1 MTSSLAVLY
10 RFRWKSIAN
19 QAAQQIDSNKLKFI
33 IVSVSALVLWMS
45 IFVFFRE
52 SFGFLHKFVEEIS
65 DVVRLYF
72 LALFFFALGIML
84 VISNIIINYS
94 SLFHSPES
102 DYLMSLPISSGRIF
116 FYKLTE
122 SIAFSSWAFLFL
134 GSPLLIAFGI
144 DRAGSWLYYVW
155 MVLFSGIF
163 ITLPALVG
171 SFLSIIIGRFLP
183 RHRRAFLIA
192 LIGIVVIAGV
202 LFITQMSGL
211 RGSRFEFTAG
221 WMQKFMDKLSFAQNP
236 LLPSYWV
243 TQGLFSAAETSGT
256 RDAVFFFLLLL
267 SQALFL
273 GMVLYWLASAF
284 YFTGY
289 SLVRSS
295 QRTKKYNP
303 VSLLDYLARIVFG
316 FLAPALRLVV
326 IKDIK
331 HLLRDPVQ
339 WTQLLIFF
347 GLLGVYF
354 INIKNI
360 PYINLQEHMWQY
372 LVSSLNLVA
381 TTLTLATF
389 TTRFV
394 YPQISLE
401 GKRFWIIGMMPIRRE
416 DIFYSKL
423 VFALTGAILI
433 SEPLVFISSW
443 QLEVPSFMLLHHLYL
458 TFLICLG
465 LSSIAVTLGVLYP
478 NMREDNPSKIVSG
491 FGGTLTLVLSLL
503 YVLSIIVIGSLPSHL
518 YYVLGRIND
527 SAFQNLQT
535 ACLVIISLI
544 ALVTTGFS
552 VWLGIRTIRRMEV

>member
-1 MTSSLAVLY
+1 MSTLSALY
-10 RFRWKSIAN
+10 RFRFRALAN
-19 QAAQQIDSNKLKFI
+19 QATQQLDSNKLKFI
-33 IVSVSALVLWMS
+33 IVSSSALVLWAS
-45 IFVFFRE
+45 IFVFFHR
-52 SFGFLHKFVEEIS
+52 SLRFVQDFQEIG

-72 LALFFFALGIML
+72 LALFFFALGVML

-102 DYLMSLPISSGRIF
+102 DYLISLPVSSGRIF

-144 DRAGSWLYYVW
+144 DSHANWLYYVW
-155 MVLFSGIF
+155 TILFSAVF
-163 ITLPALVG
+163 IILPALVG
-171 SFLSIIIGRFLP
+171 SLLSIIIGRFLP
-183 RHRRAFLIA
+183 RHRRAIVLALLGVVAIAVAFL
-192 LIGIVVIAGV
+192 
-202 LFITQMSGL
+202 ITQMADL
-211 RGSRFEFTAG
+211 RGTRFELTAG
-221 WMQKFMDKLSFAQNP
+221 WMQQFMGKLSFAQNP
-236 LLPSYWV
+236 LLPSFWV
-243 TQGLFSAAETSGT
+243 TRGLFSAAETAGASDT
-256 RDAVFFFLLLL
+256 IFFFLLLL
-267 SQALFL
+267 SQVLFL
-273 GMVLYWLASAF
+273 GLVAHWMASLF
-284 YFTGY
+284 YFSGY

-295 QRTKKYNP
+295 RHDKKYKP
-303 VSLLDYLARIVFG
+303 VSLVDWITHPVLW
-316 FLAPALRLVV
+316 FLGRPLRLII

-331 HLLRDPVQ
+331 TLIRDPVQ

-347 GLLGVYF
+347 GLLAIYF

-372 LVSSLNLVA
+372 LVSSLNLIA

-401 GKRFWIIGMMPIRRE
+401 GKRFWIIGMMPLKRA

-423 VFALTGAILI
+423 VFAICGAILI
-433 SEPLVFISSW
+433 TEPLVFISSY
-443 QLEVPSFMLLHHLYL
+443 QLEVPYFILLHHLYVA
-458 TFLICLG
+458 FLICLG

-491 FGGTLTLVLSLL
+491 FGGTLTLVMSLL

-518 YYVLGRIND
+518 YYVLHRINEEKFMQFQTISIIVI
-527 SAFQNLQT
+527 SAI
-535 ACLVIISLI
+535 AII
-544 ALVTTGFS
+544 TTGFS
-552 VWLGIRTIRRMEV
+552 VWLGLRTIRKMEV

>member
-1 MTSSLAVLY
+1 MMTTLATLY
-10 RFRWKSIAN
+10 KFRSRALAN
-19 QAAQQIDSNKLKFI
+19 QAAQQLDDNKLKFI
-33 IVSVSALVLWMS
+33 IVSVSALVLWVS

-52 SFGFLHKFVEEIS
+52 SFGFLHRFVEEIV

-72 LALFFFALGIML
+72 LALFFFALGLML

-94 SLFHSPES
+94 SLFHSAEA
-102 DYLMSLPISSGRIF
+102 DYLMSLPVSPGRIF

-144 DRAGSWLYYVW
+144 DRQANWLFYVW
-155 MVLFSGIF
+155 TFLFSAVF
-163 ITLPALVG
+163 IILPALIG
-171 SFLSIIIGRFLP
+171 SLFSIVIGRFLP
-183 RHRRAFLIA
+183 RHRRAL
-192 LIGIVVIAGV
+192 LIGLIGLMAIAVI
-202 LFITQMSGL
+202 FIITQMSGL
-211 RGSRFEFTAG
+211 RGTSFAFSAG
-221 WMQKFMDKLSFAQNP
+221 WMQKFMSNLSFAQNP

-243 TQGLFSAAETSGT
+243 TQGLFSSVDLAGLPDT
-256 RDAVFFFLLLL
+256 VFFFLLLL
-267 SQALFL
+267 AQVLFL
-273 GMVLYWLASAF
+273 SLVVYWLASAF

-295 QRTKKYNP
+295 RRDKKYNP
-303 VSLLDYLARIVFG
+303 VSLLDRLANLSFG
-316 FLAPALRLVV
+316 FLARPLRLVI

-331 HLLRDPVQ
+331 TLLRDPAQ

-372 LVSSLNLVA
+372 LVSSLNLIA

-401 GKRFWIIGMMPIRRE
+401 GKRFWIIGMMPLKRE

-423 VFALTGAILI
+423 VFALAGSILI
-433 SEPLVFISSW
+433 SEPLVFISSY

-458 TFLICLG
+458 TLLICLG

-503 YVLSIIVIGSLPSHL
+503 YVLSIIVIGSLPSHI
-518 YYVLGRIND
+518 YYMTSRINED
-527 SAFQNLQT
+527 TFRKLQT
-535 ACLVIISLI
+535 ISIIVISAI
-544 ALVTTGFS
+544 AIVTTGFS
-552 VWLGIRTIRRMEV
+552 VWLGLRTIRKMEV

>member
-1 MTSSLAVLY
+1 MSTLSALY
-10 RFRWKSIAN
+10 RFRFRALAN
-19 QAAQQIDSNKLKFI
+19 QATQQLDNNKLKFI
-33 IVSVSALVLWMS
+33 IVSSSALVLWVS
-45 IFVFFRE
+45 IFVFFHR
-52 SFGFLHKFVEEIS
+52 SLRFVGPFEEIG

-72 LALFFFALGIML
+72 LALFFFALGVML

-102 DYLMSLPISSGRIF
+102 DYLISLPVSSGRIF

-144 DRAGSWLYYVW
+144 DRHANWLYYVW
-155 MVLFSGIF
+155 TVLFSAVF
-163 ITLPALVG
+163 IILPALVG
-171 SFLSIIIGRFLP
+171 SSFSIIIGRFLP
-183 RHRRAFLIA
+183 RHRRAIVLA
-192 LIGIVVIAGV
+192 LIGIVAIALAFV
-202 LFITQMSGL
+202 ITQMADL
-211 RGSRFEFTAG
+211 RGTRFEFTAG
-221 WMQKFMDKLSFAQNP
+221 WMQQFMGKLSFAQNP
-236 LLPSYWV
+236 LLPSFWV
-243 TQGLFSAAETSGT
+243 TRGLFSAVESAGAPDTI
-256 RDAVFFFLLLL
+256 FFFLLLL
-267 SQALFL
+267 SQVLFL
-273 GMVLYWLASAF
+273 GLVAHWMASLF
-284 YFTGY
+284 YFSGY

-295 QRTKKYNP
+295 RHDKKYKP
-303 VSLLDYLARIVFG
+303 TSLVDWLTHLVLW
-316 FLAPALRLVV
+316 FLGRPLRLII

-331 HLLRDPVQ
+331 TLMRDPVQ

-347 GLLGVYF
+347 GLLAIYF

-360 PYINLQEHMWQY
+360 PYINLQENMWQY

-401 GKRFWIIGMMPIRRE
+401 GKRFWIIGMMPLKRE

-423 VFALTGAILI
+423 VFALAGAII
-433 SEPLVFISSW
+433 ITEPLVFISSY
-443 QLEVPSFMLLHHLYL
+443 QLEVPSFMLMHHLYVA
-458 TFLICLG
+458 FLICLG

-491 FGGTLTLVLSLL
+491 FGGTLTLVMSLL

-518 YYVLGRIND
+518 YYVLHRINVETFMQFQTISIIVI
-527 SAFQNLQT
+527 SAI
-535 ACLVIISLI
+535 AII
-544 ALVTTGFS
+544 TTGFS
-552 VWLGIRTIRRMEV
+552 VWLGLRTIRKMEV